1 MLFICL
7 TSVIIYMKKFL
18 DSDWL
23 GAVQFKCNTSAEICN
38 TSAKICNTD
47 ANYFWIWSFKSEL
60 EIDFFLFCYLWTL
73 ETSNLRIFHSFRNTF
88 VWKNGKKLEDF
99 SCRLNKIVDE
109 VRALLT
115 PSDLNERALKIVF
128 SKFLFE
134 FFHVYY

>member
-1 MLFICL
+1 MFQII
-7 TSVIIYMKKFL
+7 IIYMKKLL

-47 ANYFWIWSFKSEL
+47 ATYFWIWSFKSEL

-88 VWKNGKKLEDF
+88 VWINGKNWKILVVGWIKLLMKCTRYWRHQISTSTRSKLF
-99 SCRLNKIVDE
+99 SRNFFLN
-109 VRALLT
+109 
-115 PSDLNERALKIVF
+115 
-128 SKFLFE
+128 
-134 FFHVYY
+134 FFMYIIKR